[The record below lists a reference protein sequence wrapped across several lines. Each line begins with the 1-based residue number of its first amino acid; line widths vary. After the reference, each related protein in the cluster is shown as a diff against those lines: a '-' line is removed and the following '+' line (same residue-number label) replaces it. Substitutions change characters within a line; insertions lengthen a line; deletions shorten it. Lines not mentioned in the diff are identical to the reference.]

1 MAENLTPAPPPNR
14 QALQTR
20 FFWFLAGSGVNY
32 LLISTPFKWLH
43 AYTALPVW
51 VVSGCSVAVGTSF
64 FFVWNYFVNFRT
76 DVRKR
81 DALPRYIVAVVIMW
95 LVQSGILT
103 ALKHYN
109 FQLAFSI
116 GRFPL
121 DLDIIATQFLPSGL
135 KFYLYHKWVFPLPKE
150 PR

>member
-1 MAENLTPAPPPNR
+1 MAENTTPQPNR

-20 FFWFLAGSGVNY
+20 FIWFLAGSGVNY

-43 AYTALPVW
+43 AHTTLPVW
-51 VVSGCSVAVGTSF
+51 AVSGCSVAVGTAF
-64 FFVWNYFVNFRT
+64 FFVWNYFINFRT

-81 DALPRYIVAVVIMW
+81 DALPRYVLAVGIMW

-103 ALKHYN
+103 TLKHFD
-109 FQLAFSI
+109 FQLAFNI

-121 DLDIIATQFLPSGL
+121 DIDIIATQFLPSGL
-135 KFYLYHKWVFPLPKE
+135 KFFLYHKWVFPLPKE
-150 PR
+150 PA